1 MNIINVGYQ
10 STNYY
15 LLEIKGGKLMV
26 DCGWPGTF
34 TRFAAEF
41 KRKGISPGEVKYILV
56 THFHPDHAGLVQEF
70 KDLGAKLILM
80 ESQVG
85 FVNSFAESFTEKKV
99 HYTEIKVDD
108 NLVLKF
114 KDSRKFL
121 SDLGIAGEIISTPG
135 HSDDSV
141 TLILDDGFAFT
152 GDLHPQEMATEEQRA
167 ATQKSWD
174 EIHRHKITRVFPG
187 HGN

>member
-1 MNIINVGYQ
+1 MNIVSVSYH

-15 LLEIKGGKLMV
+15 ALEINKGKLFV

-34 TRFAAEF
+34 PQFIAAL
-41 KRKGISPGEVKYILV
+41 KRKGISPPEIKYLLV

-85 FVNSFAESFTEKKV
+85 FISLLKGLIKTKKDS
-99 HYTEIKVDD
+99 YTQIREND
-108 NLVLKF
+108 NLNLKF

-121 SDLGIAGEIISTPG
+121 ASLGLAGEILETPG
-135 HSDDSV
+135 HTADSI
-141 TLILDDGFAFT
+141 TLVLDEGSAFT
-152 GDLHPQEMATEEQRA
+152 GDLPPRFLISDEDTVTHE
-167 ATQKSWD
+167 SW
-174 EIHRHKITRVFPG
+174 EKISQHKITRIFPA
-187 HGN
+187 HGG